1 MLPMRQSYRI
11 IPIYTADVSGVCSAL
26 YELGGMTVMHDPSG
40 CNSTYNTHDEI
51 RWYDQDS
58 LIFIS
63 GLTEIDAIMGNDRK
77 FMDDIEHAAREL
89 HPKFIALAGSPIPFM
104 NGTDFPAIARVIET
118 ETGIP
123 TFSVPTNGMHDY
135 VYGAGIALEEIAKRF
150 TGKSPV
156 ENLNQ
161 HANERTRQ
169 LYEKHSVN
177 LLGVTPLDFGPQKKV
192 DILKEN
198 LQKNGWQV
206 LSTWAMGDNLETLQR
221 AGEASVNLVVSAVG
235 LRAAKVLQE
244 KFGTPYVVGAPVC
257 TELFLTEKV
266 GTKAEI
272 AMDDLL
278 NRSDSLNY
286 TEEIVQ
292 ALNEM
297 LHKRKEND
305 QAENQVLY
313 YAETKCANRTEI
325 EKAEKSEALHSE
337 NEMMQKNIQMPYL
350 KNRMSAPAEI
360 TLIGEPVTMGSL
372 AAAIET
378 EYGKSVRVLCPLKD
392 CEALVGSKDAI
403 VLGEEAME
411 EALKDAQIII
421 ADPLYRPICPKKST
435 FYELPHV
442 AFSGRIFV

>member
-77 FMDDIEHAAREL
+77 FIDDIEHAAREL

-123 TFSVPTNGMHDY
+123 TFAVPTNGMHDY

-150 TGKSPV
+150 TEKTQ
-156 ENLNQ
+156 NLN
-161 HANERTRQ
+161 
-169 LYEKHSVN
+169 LLEKENKFGRSVN
-177 LLGVTPLDFGPQKKV
+177 LLGVTPLDFGPQKNV
-192 DILKEN
+192 ELLKEN
-198 LQKNGWQV
+198 LHKYGWNV
-206 LSTWAMGDNLETLQR
+206 FYTWAMGDALEPLQM
-221 AGEASVNLVVSAVG
+221 AEAANVNLVASVVG

-244 KFGTPYVVGAPVC
+244 KFGTPYVI
-257 TELFLTEKV
+257 
-266 GTKAEI
+266 GTPNEWLAEDISKALEQVEEQERSSI
-272 AMDDLL
+272 IVYL
-278 NRSDSLNY
+278 N
-286 TEEIVQ
+286 
-292 ALNEM
+292 
-297 LHKRKEND
+297 
-305 QAENQVLY
+305 
-313 YAETKCANRTEI
+313 NR
-325 EKAEKSEALHSE
+325 
-337 NEMMQKNIQMPYL
+337 MQKDV
-350 KNRMSAPAEI
+350 EI

-372 AAAIET
+372 AAGIEKT
-378 EYGKSVRVLCPLKD
+378 YGRSTRVLCPLKE
-392 CEALVGSKDAI
+392 CEDLIGEKDAI

-411 EALKDAQIII
+411 EALKDAKIIV
-421 ADPLYRPICPKKST
+421 ADPLYKPICPKECE

-442 AFSGRIFV
+442 AFSGRIFVS

>member
-1 MLPMRQSYRI
+1 MRQSYRI

-77 FMDDIEHAAREL
+77 FIDDIEHAAREL

-123 TFSVPTNGMHDY
+123 TFAVPTNGMHDY

-150 TGKSPV
+150 T
-156 ENLNQ
+156 
-161 HANERTRQ
+161 
-169 LYEKHSVN
+169 EKTDTKNVIQKTEIRFRRSVN
-177 LLGVTPLDFGPQKKV
+177 LLGITPLDFGPQKNV
-192 DILKEN
+192 NLLKEN
-198 LQKNGWQV
+198 LQKYGWNV
-206 LSTWAMGDNLETLQR
+206 LSTWAMGDSLETLQM
-221 AGEASVNLVVSAVG
+221 AGSVDVNLVVSAVG

-244 KFGTPYVVGAPVC
+244 KFGAPYVI
-257 TELFLTEKV
+257 
-266 GTKAEI
+266 GTP
-272 AMDDLL
+272 
-278 NRSDSLNY
+278 
-286 TEEIVQ
+286 
-292 ALNEM
+292 NEW
-297 LHKRKEND
+297 L
-305 QAENQVLY
+305 AEN
-313 YAETKCANRTEI
+313 I
-325 EKAEKSEALHSE
+325 SEALE
-337 NEMMQKNIQMPYL
+337 NAKGQQTEKLIYLQNRMQKD
-350 KNRMSAPAEI
+350 AEI

-372 AAAIET
+372 AAGIEKVHGRST
-378 EYGKSVRVLCPLKD
+378 RVLCPLKE
-392 CEALVGSKDAI
+392 CENLIGEKDAI

-411 EALKDAQIII
+411 EALKDAKIIV
-421 ADPLYRPICPKKST
+421 ADPLYKSICPSKCE

-442 AFSGRIFV
+442 AFSGRIYIK